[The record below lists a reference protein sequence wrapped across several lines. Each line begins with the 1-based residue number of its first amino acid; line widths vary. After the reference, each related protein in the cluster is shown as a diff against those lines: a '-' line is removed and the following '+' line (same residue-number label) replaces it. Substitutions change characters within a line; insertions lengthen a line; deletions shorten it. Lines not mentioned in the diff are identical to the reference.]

1 MCKGWGHKH
10 VYMSITYYVIIG
22 WYHFQQVPLQTL
34 TILQQLISA
43 ERVSHVYA
51 CVYTWVSMCES
62 EWVHVVSSYT
72 APTESMC
79 PIQ

>member
-10 VYMSITYYVIIG
+10 VYMSITYYVQLG

-43 ERVSHVYA
+43 ERV
-51 CVYTWVSMCES
+51 YTGLPCVSMCES